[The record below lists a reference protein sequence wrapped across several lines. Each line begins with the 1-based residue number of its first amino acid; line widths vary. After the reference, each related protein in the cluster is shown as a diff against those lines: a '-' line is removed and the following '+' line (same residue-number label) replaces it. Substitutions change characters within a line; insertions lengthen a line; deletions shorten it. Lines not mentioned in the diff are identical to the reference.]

1 MKRALEE
8 IGFDLEEVLNLDRNA
23 DTFPFFDSPS
33 RTYAPFN
40 TKNYME
46 ISTKNIKLAQLG
58 GEAHEKVDSD

>member
-1 MKRALEE
+1 M
-8 IGFDLEEVLNLDRNA
+8 EEVLNLDRN
-23 DTFPFFDSPS
+23 DDNFPFFDSPS

-46 ISTKNIKLAQLG
+46 ISTNNIKFAQLG